1 MIAIDLSKQQALDAD
16 PRAIQQ
22 INFIE
27 NLDLAGNTTMFFII
41 EEAKETILDFSLGTV
56 RVLYMCCTII

>member
-1 MIAIDLSKQQALDAD
+1 MIEVDLSKQQALDAD

-27 NLDLAGNTTMFFII
+27 NLDRNGSTRMFFIL
-41 EEAKETILDFSLGTV
+41 EEAKETILDFSQGTV
-56 RVLYMCCTII
+56 RVS

>member
-56 RVLYMCCTII
+56 RVLYMC

>member
-22 INFIE
+22 INFTA
-27 NLDLAGNTTMFFII
+27 NLDRAGNTRFYFIL
-41 EEAKETILDFSLGTV
+41 EEAKKTVFEFSQGTV
-56 RVLYMCCTII
+56 KAL